1 MFLERIKSRKDLDV
15 GWPYLNTIF
24 RQWKLTEGKN
34 NLETSGNSSKGLEV
48 ANNINALLWE
58 VLAPVSCAVVQLSFF
73 YASPVA
79 EKQHDIILQV
89 IVLQIIQEEQSCS
102 KSHLSHHNS
111 VSRKQK

>member
-73 YASPVA
+73 ML
-79 EKQHDIILQV
+79 LQ
-89 IVLQIIQEEQSCS
+89 
-102 KSHLSHHNS
+102 
-111 VSRKQK
+111 